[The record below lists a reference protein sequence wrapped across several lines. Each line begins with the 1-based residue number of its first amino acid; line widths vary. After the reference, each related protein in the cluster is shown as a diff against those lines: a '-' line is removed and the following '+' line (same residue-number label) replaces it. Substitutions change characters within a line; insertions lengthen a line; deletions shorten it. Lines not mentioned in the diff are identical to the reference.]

1 MGWAV
6 NRFLRPPPVTPP
18 PPVLKFRC
26 DYYGVT
32 SFEVEAENA
41 QEAATLAEDMLRDEA
56 WHGFEVRSLGPAS
69 QPEKPRIGP
78 PEWHAALAL
87 AEHERPFDMIAIEV
101 GTSQWWLTNGHV
113 AIRASGA
120 QPLAKSYPMVEYR
133 RSDVRLV
140 PERRTTKD
148 ERHAVRM
155 GRNAWAQ
162 EHYLWLV
169 EELFGEC
176 RWHHNDAARDMS
188 ILASR
193 EGGGVVAVVMR
204 YMVDGDGEPFTPAT
218 EEASL

>member
-1 MGWAV
+1 M

-26 DYYGVT
+26 DYIGET
-32 SFEVEAENA
+32 TFEVEADSKA
-41 QEAATLAEDMLRDEA
+41 EAERIAEDMLRDEA
-56 WHGFEVRSLGPAS
+56 FRSFRVEQIGAVKD
-69 QPEKPRIGP
+69 EPRIGP
-78 PEWHAALAL
+78 PEWHEALAL
-87 AEHERPFDMIAIEV
+87 AEADRSFDMIAIEV

-140 PERRTTKD
+140 PERRTTKNG
-148 ERHAVRM
+148 RHAVRM
-155 GRNAWAQ
+155 GRNTWAQ
-162 EHYLWLV
+162 EPYLWLV

-176 RWHHNDAARDMS
+176 RWHHNDAVRDMS

-193 EGGGVVAVVMR
+193 EGVGVVAVVMR
-204 YMVDGDGEPFTPAT
+204 YLVDDEGEPFVSAT
-218 EEASL
+218 EEASQ